1 MKGRTKLERKGRGFG
16 DRLLSLGIMAAVLVI
31 AVLVLIFKRD
41 MDSVVLKDGA
51 YNYFGDV
58 KVEYTGKCRVQY
70 TDKEVTIRDENG
82 TQTLNSKPLYQPD
95 GMALLPFDYAWY
107 AGNDNAYRLSHFS
120 TMAIENNSVVLRDG
134 NLKAEKPGGCLFVAW
149 TLIYSL
155 KIQNFAGTAAVW
167 KSRRFRMLWRDT
179 GIHSSISTMRQ
190 ERARL
195 SKQGNRSSQLPSRT
209 GMSLIWEQ
217 TR

>member
-1 MKGRTKLERKGRGFG
+1 MKGRTKLERKGRGFR

-31 AVLVLIFKRD
+31 AALVLIFKRD

-107 AGNDNAYRLSHFS
+107 AGNDSVYRLSHFS

-134 NLKAEKPGGCLFVAW
+134 NLKAENAGGYLFGAFICCGEIREYTPV
-149 TLIYSL
+149 
-155 KIQNFAGTAAVW
+155 
-167 KSRRFRMLWRDT
+167 FRLCGRNEHGCPDR
-179 GIHSSISTMRQ
+179 GIGAHSFLR
-190 ERARL
+190 ER
-195 SKQGNRSSQLPSRT
+195 GCP
-209 GMSLIWEQ
+209 
-217 TR
+217 

>member
-107 AGNDNAYRLSHFS
+107 AGNDSVYRLSHFS

-134 NLKAEKPGGCLFVAW
+134 NLKAENAGGYLFDGVD
-149 TLIYSL
+149 TYIFLENTEL
-155 KIQNFAGTAAVW
+155 RW

-195 SKQGNRSSQLPSRT
+195 SRQGNRSSQLPSRT